1 MSILSFVTQDQLDDL
16 DEDPRTAFME
26 LVNHAQ
32 RSLDQ
37 TVKKLDPD
45 EQREWNQIED
55 LRYSFMNV
63 VIAAAKRYEIEP
75 FVSMDVPQY
84 SNYGHSE
91 WRQFKADVD
100 HYLTQL
106 MLDNSIKS
114 KKNSVAILP
123 TSRDRIRSQLGA
135 LRNCVEKSH
144 MTEKK
149 QQALLY
155 KLDAFEKELEKR
167 RVSLMAVTLLAFE
180 VISVPGTMWATGEVA
195 NKLMTTVMQV
205 VAEDK
210 AKEDEIRQLPATQT
224 PKALSPPR
232 VEKQP
237 TRKAPD
243 LGDEI
248 PF

>member
-1 MSILSFVTQDQLDDL
+1 MSILNFVNQDQLDNL

-32 RSLDQ
+32 RSLDEQ
-37 TVKKLDPD
+37 VKKLDPD
-45 EQREWNQIED
+45 EHREWQQIED

-84 SNYGHSE
+84 SNYGNSE
-91 WRQFKADVD
+91 WRQFRADVD

-106 MLDNSIKS
+106 MLDNSLKS
-114 KKNSVAILP
+114 KKNSVAILA
-123 TSRDRIRSQLGA
+123 TSKERIRSHLHA
-135 LRNCVEKSH
+135 LRNCVEKSN
-144 MTEKK
+144 MTKEK
-149 QQALLY
+149 QQALLG
-155 KLDAFEKELEKR
+155 KLDAFEKELEKK

-180 VISVPGTMWATGEVA
+180 VVSVPGSLWATGEVA
-195 NKLMTTVMQV
+195 NKLMMTVMHV

-232 VEKQP
+232 VEK
-237 TRKAPD
+237 KLAKEAFD
-243 LGDEI
+243 LDSEI